1 MCHLKILLDF
11 GSHHQALHDT
21 SYFTLFCQD
30 KISLPKFHLCKVSD
44 KFHMWLV
51 HSTQCV
57 LLHSVYNSA
66 SLYTVHHGTQCTPV
80 QQCTICPHSVLEV
93 VTTQEA
99 SSRKEVQ
106 EAGEGGE
113 AGRDTDTT
121 WSVCFTSLFWMSNI
135 KIFYSR
141 RAAIYTLIAIAI

>member
-1 MCHLKILLDF
+1 M
-11 GSHHQALHDT
+11 
-21 SYFTLFCQD
+21 
-30 KISLPKFHLCKVSD
+30 VSS
-44 KFHMWLV
+44 V
-51 HSTQCV
+51 SSV
-57 LLHSVYNSA
+57 LS
-66 SLYTVHHGTQCTPV
+66 
-80 QQCTICPHSVLEV
+80 PHSVLEV
-93 VTTQEA
+93 VTSQEA

-121 WSVCFTSLFWMSNI
+121 RSVCFTPLFWMSNI